1 MDWIVTIV
9 VQLVIAVV
17 VYLLIT
23 KKNSNSCTGS
33 QLKADNN
40 INIELSRIDYTL
52 GAHCGPLTIAI
63 FYIKK

>member
-1 MDWIVTIV
+1 MFLKDK
-9 VQLVIAVV
+9 
-17 VYLLIT
+17 LLE
-23 KKNSNSCTGS
+23 
-33 QLKADNN
+33 LDNN